1 MNNKIKIY
9 YIPENL
15 NIKKGQIYTLYI
27 NKNNNL
33 DLSSIL
39 EEEKTFNNIIVPFK
53 ENKTIIEENDYNKLI
68 SINTKIANYIKE
80 INNLNDEYKRL
91 LTTLSNERKI

>member
-39 EEEKTFNNIIVPFK
+39 EDEKTFNNIIVPFK
-53 ENKTIIEENDYNKLI
+53 ENKIIIEEKEYNKLI
-68 SINTKIANYIKE
+68 SINNKLIEHIKE
-80 INNLNDEYKRL
+80 INNLNNEYKDL
-91 LTTLSNERKI
+91 LTLLSNERKI

>member
-53 ENKTIIEENDYNKLI
+53 ENKIIIEEKEYSKLI
-68 SINTKIANYIKE
+68 EINNKITNQITE
-80 INNLNDEYKRL
+80 INNLNNDYKDL
-91 LTTLSNERKI
+91 LTSLSNERKI

>member
-39 EEEKTFNNIIVPFK
+39 EDEKTFN
-53 ENKTIIEENDYNKLI
+53 
-68 SINTKIANYIKE
+68 INSL
-80 INNLNDEYKRL
+80 NNNFCYECQSTSRWNFRSYADKWGIGWILQ
-91 LTTLSNERKI
+91 T